1 MSRAVA
7 CGTVPFEPPEQRQTR
22 STDGELPDWRDSP
35 GFAFTESGGL
45 IHYKYGIVLA
55 VPAAN
60 QAGWS
65 GDMWISFASAW
76 ADARIKVNW
85 HDGSNWST
93 QAGGRVH
100 DGAKLPTSTQKIAI
114 GRVKKSA
121 SDTEDDIPVSWL
133 LQVAEA

>member
-1 MSRAVA
+1 MAN
-7 CGTVPFEPPEQRQTR
+7 FQT
-22 STDGELPDWRDSP
+22 GEIPP

-85 HDGSNWST
+85 HDGSNWSAAVDLDVT

-100 DGAKLPTSTQKIAI
+100 NGAKLPTSTQKIAI